1 MRSGC
6 GSYVML
12 RTMTSPSSYR
22 PPLAGHHQEDDV
34 LVGRDMRLSQ
44 AAPGVEARA
53 DEAAE
58 AACNLA
64 DAASQPD
71 AWSAAA
77 VEDVVEAIDTL
88 AAALATVD
96 PAAAQ
101 ILARVPAATAEV
113 LALLNGGPDLV
124 GTAPTGETTQQRRP
138 RRSIGL
144 GPGWKGVDGPPEVR
158 RPARAAPAASG

>member
-1 MRSGC
+1 MELGE
-6 GSYVML
+6 
-12 RTMTSPSSYR
+12 
-22 PPLAGHHQEDDV
+22 AG
-34 LVGRDMRLSQ
+34 
-44 AAPGVEARA
+44 PGVEARA

-88 AAALATVD
+88 TAALATLD

-113 LALLNGGPDLV
+113 LALLNG
-124 GTAPTGETTQQRRP
+124 APEPGATPAGETTQERRP
-138 RRSIGL
+138 RRPIGL
-144 GPGWKGVDGPPEVR
+144 GPGWKGVDGPPAAR
-158 RPARAAPAASG
+158 RPARPAPAATG

>member
-1 MRSGC
+1 MRSGR

-12 RTMTSPSSYR
+12 RTMTSRPAYR
-22 PPLAGHHQEDDV
+22 RPLGEHHQEDDV
-34 LVGRDMRLSQ
+34 LVGRGMRLSQ
-44 AAPGVEARA
+44 AAPGVQARA

-64 DAASQPD
+64 DAVSQPD

-88 AAALATVD
+88 AAVLATID

-101 ILARVPAATAEV
+101 ILARVPTATAEV
-113 LALLNGGPDLV
+113 LALLNGGPEP
-124 GTAPTGETTQQRRP
+124 GAAPGEETTQQRRP
-138 RRSIGL
+138 RRPIGL
-144 GPGWKGVDGPPEVR
+144 GPGWRGVDGTPTASP
-158 RPARAAPAASG
+158 PARPVPAAGG

>member
-1 MRSGC
+1 MLSRC

-22 PPLAGHHQEDDV
+22 RPLGEHHQEDDV
-34 LVGRDMRLSQ
+34 LVGRDMKLSQ

-64 DAASQPD
+64 DAASEPD
-71 AWSAAA
+71 AWSATA

-113 LALLNGGPDLV
+113 LALLNG
-124 GTAPTGETTQQRRP
+124 APEPGAAPAGETTQERRP
-138 RRSIGL
+138 RRPIGL
-144 GPGWKGVDGPPEVR
+144 GPGWKGVEGPPAAR
-158 RPARAAPAASG
+158 RPARPAPAASG

>member
-1 MRSGC
+1 
-6 GSYVML
+6 
-12 RTMTSPSSYR
+12 MTSPSSYR
-22 PPLAGHHQEDDV
+22 RPLGEHHQEDDV
-34 LVGRDMRLSQ
+34 LVGPGMRLSQ

-64 DAASQPD
+64 DAVSQPD

-88 AAALATVD
+88 AAVLATVD
-96 PAAAQ
+96 PEAAQ

-113 LALLNGGPDLV
+113 LALLNGGPEP
-124 GTAPTGETTQQRRP
+124 GAAPAGETTQQRRP
-138 RRSIGL
+138 RRPIGL
-144 GPGWKGVDGPPEVR
+144 GPGWRGVDDTPTAR
-158 RPARAAPAASG
+158 RPARPAPAAGG

>member
-1 MRSGC
+1 
-6 GSYVML
+6 
-12 RTMTSPSSYR
+12 MTSRPAYR
-22 PPLAGHHQEDDV
+22 RPLAGHHQEDDV
-34 LVGRDMRLSQ
+34 LVGRDMKLSQ

-64 DAASQPD
+64 DVASQPD

-113 LALLNGGPDLV
+113 LALLQREPRALPAGA
-124 GTAPTGETTQQRRP
+124 TSQRRRP
-138 RRSIGL
+138 RRSLGL
-144 GPGWKGVDGPPEVR
+144 GPGWKGVDVPPMLSGSGSPAAAAEA
-158 RPARAAPAASG
+158 PAR

>member
-1 MRSGC
+1 
-6 GSYVML
+6 
-12 RTMTSPSSYR
+12 MTPSR
-22 PPLAGHHQEDDV
+22 DATGHLEGGAV
-34 LVGRDMRLSQ
+34 VGRDMELGE
-44 AAPGVEARA
+44 AGPGVEARA

-88 AAALATVD
+88 TAALATLD

-101 ILARVPAATAEV
+101 ILARVQAATAEV
-113 LALLNGGPDLV
+113 LALLNG
-124 GTAPTGETTQQRRP
+124 APEPGATPAGETTQERRP
-138 RRSIGL
+138 RRPIGL
-144 GPGWKGVDGPPEVR
+144 GPGWKGVDGTPPAR
-158 RPARAAPAASG
+158 RPARPAPAASG

>member
-1 MRSGC
+1 
-6 GSYVML
+6 
-12 RTMTSPSSYR
+12 MTSPSFYR
-22 PPLAGHHQEDDV
+22 PPLAGHHQEHDV

-64 DAASQPD
+64 DVASQPD

-113 LALLNGGPDLV
+113 LALLNGGPEPV
-124 GTAPTGETTQQRRP
+124 GTAPAGETTQQRRP
-138 RRSIGL
+138 RRPIGL
-144 GPGWKGVDGPPEVR
+144 GPGWKGVDGPPAAR
-158 RPARAAPAASG
+158 RPVRSAPAASG